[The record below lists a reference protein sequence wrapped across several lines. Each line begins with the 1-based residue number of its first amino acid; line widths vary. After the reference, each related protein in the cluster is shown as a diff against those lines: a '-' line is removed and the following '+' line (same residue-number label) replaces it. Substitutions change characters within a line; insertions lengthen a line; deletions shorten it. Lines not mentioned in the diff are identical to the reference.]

1 MTLDKEYL
9 DITFLT
15 ENGFVRKKCPKC
27 GKHFW
32 TADPEREICGDPPCE
47 SYSFIGNPVFKKPFE
62 LDEMREYY
70 LSFFEKRGHG
80 RIERYPVV
88 ARWRTDIY
96 LTIASIADF
105 QPFVT
110 SGVAPP
116 PANPLTISQPCIRLD
131 DLDSVGRTGRHLT
144 LFEMMA
150 HHAFNYPG
158 KEVYWKNETVAYCTE
173 LLNELGVKNEDIIYK
188 EEPWAGGG
196 NAGPCLEAIVGGLEV
211 ATLVFMNLEEHP
223 EGDIEIKG
231 EKYRKMNNYIV
242 DTGYGLER
250 FVWASKGT
258 PTVYDAVFPEV
269 VDTIIDN
276 SNVNFSRE
284 DERVKRIVA
293 ESSKLAGIMGE
304 LRGEKLNQLRNSV
317 AKTVGVSVEELE
329 AIVVPL
335 EKVYSLADHT
345 RCILFMLGDGLV
357 PSNAGAGYLAR
368 LMIRRSL
375 RIAEELELGVDI
387 YDLIELHK
395 KILGFE
401 FEVPLTTIHEIIELE
416 KARYKATVS
425 KGTRLVE
432 RLVERKKKLE
442 KDDLIEL
449 YDSHGIPVELA
460 VSIAT
465 EKGAEVEIPK
475 DIYAELAKRHSR
487 AEKVQEKKIT
497 LQKEYPKTEKLY
509 YDDPTLLE
517 FEAKVIGVE
526 GDFVI
531 LDRSA
536 FYPESGGQDND
547 VGYLIADGNKYEVV
561 DVQDADGVVL
571 HVVKGAKPKVGER
584 VKGIIDSNVRWRHM
598 RHHSATHVLLYSLQK
613 VLGNHVWQAGA
624 KKEFGKARLDVTH
637 FKRPS
642 EEEIKEIEMFANRE
656 ILANKPIKWMWMDR
670 IEAER
675 KFGFRLYQ
683 GGVPP
688 GREIRVVMVGDDV
701 QACGGTHCRSTGEI
715 GMLKILKVESI
726 QDGVIR
732 FEFAAGEAAIEAVEE
747 MEKILREASSI
758 LRVEPA
764 KLPKTVERFFE
775 EWKDQRKEIER
786 LKAELAEAKADR
798 LLGKAEEFDSVKVVV
813 DYIDGDMQ
821 VLQKLAEI
829 LASKGAVG
837 CLMAKGEGKVFVVT
851 FSGQKKYDAR
861 ELIKE
866 IGRRAKGSGGG
877 RKDLAQG
884 AVQQMLDREEILD
897 IVFEFLSKHEG

>member
-1 MTLDKEYL
+1 MTLDEEYL

-15 ENGFVRKKCPKC
+15 ENGFVRRKCPRC

-62 LDEMREYY
+62 LDEMREHY
-70 LSFFEKRGHG
+70 LSFFEKRGHE

-110 SGVAPP
+110 SGIAPP

-131 DLDSVGRTGRHLT
+131 DLDSVGKTGRHLT

-150 HHAFNYPG
+150 HHAFNYPD
-158 KEVYWKNETVAYCTE
+158 KEIYWKNETVAYCTE
-173 LLNELGVKNEDIIYK
+173 LLNELGVKKENIIYK

-223 EGDIEIKG
+223 DGTIEIKG
-231 EKYRKMNNYIV
+231 ERYRKMDNYIV

-269 VDTIIDN
+269 VDAIIEN
-276 SNVNFSRE
+276 SNVSFSRR
-284 DERVKRIVA
+284 DERVKKIIA

-317 AKTVGVSVEELE
+317 ARTVGVGVEELE
-329 AIVVPL
+329 SIVVPL

-375 RIAEELELGVDI
+375 RIAEELELDDI
-387 YDLIELHK
+387 YNLIELHR

-401 FEVPLTTIHEIIELE
+401 FEVPLETIHEIMELE
-416 KARYKATVS
+416 RARYKTTVS

-432 RLVERKKKLE
+432 RLVERKKKLV

-460 VSIAT
+460 VSIAV
-465 EKGAEVEIPK
+465 ERGAEVEVPK
-475 DIYAELAKRHSR
+475 DIYAELAKKHSR
-487 AEKVQEKKIT
+487 AEKVQEKKIS
-497 LQKEYPKTEKLY
+497 LQKEYPKTERLY
-509 YDDPTLLE
+509 YDDPNLLE
-517 FEAKVIGVE
+517 FEAQVIGVE

-547 VGYLIADGNKYEVV
+547 VGYLIANGNGYEVV
-561 DVQDADGVVL
+561 DVLDVDGVVV
-571 HVVKGAKPKVGER
+571 HVLNGPKPEVGTKVRGL
-584 VKGIIDSNVRWRHM
+584 IDQKVRWRHM

-624 KKEFGKARLDVTH
+624 KKEWSKARLDITH
-637 FKRPS
+637 FRRPS
-642 EEEIKEIEMFANRE
+642 DEEVKRIEMLANME
-656 ILANKPIKWMWMDR
+656 ILANKPVKWMWMDR

-688 GREIRVVMVGDDV
+688 GRKIRVVMVGDDV

-747 MEKILREASSI
+747 MERILREASSI

-775 EWKDQRKEIER
+775 EWKDQRKEIEK
-786 LKAELAEAKADR
+786 LKAEIAEIRAER
-798 LLGKAEEFDSVKVVV
+798 LLEKAEEFDSIKVVV
-813 DYIDGDMQ
+813 EYVDGDMQ

-829 LASKGAVG
+829 LSSRGAVG

-851 FSGQKKYDAR
+851 FSGQKEYDAR
-861 ELIKE
+861 EMIKE
-866 IGRRAKGSGGG
+866 IGRKAKGSGGG
-877 RKDLAQG
+877 RRDLAQG
-884 AVQQMLDREEILD
+884 AVQQMLEREEIID
-897 IVFEFLSKHEG
+897 TIFEFMSKHEG